1 MVVIRLARAGTK
13 NKPFFHIVA
22 AESRGPRD
30 GKYLARLG
38 LYDPKTKE
46 NAKKITLDKV
56 AYASWVKKGAQ
67 MSDTVRSLMKKKTG

>member
-30 GKYLARLG
+30 GKYLERLG
-38 LYDPKTKE
+38 LYNPKTKE
-46 NAKKITLDKV
+46 NAKKITLDKP
-56 AYASWVKKGAQ
+56 AYDVWVKKGAQ
-67 MSDTVRSLMKKKTG
+67 PSETVARLVKFTQ